1 MSSTT
6 PHPQE
11 TPPDAARPKT
21 AVQATPGPGG
31 VRLTLSGLLETE
43 VLGPVWTQALAAAR
57 TAPGPDVEVEAREVL
72 CLDGAGA
79 ALILRLRQVA
89 EARGGRFS
97 LTGLSPDLARMV
109 DIFDPAAV
117 APLPPA
123 APLSFGQRLR
133 VDIEDMGV
141 WTVRL
146 LAAWAGHIAFTGEMT
161 AALFQALLHPRRVRW
176 KDVLVAAEK
185 TGVNSLPIVGLIGFL
200 MGLIMSFQSAVT
212 LKRFGGEVFIPNGL
226 GLLCFRELSA
236 LITAILLA
244 GRSGSAFA
252 AEIGTMKV
260 NEEVDALTTMGLNPV
275 RFLVGPKIM
284 ATLAVMPIMC
294 LFFDFF
300 CLIGGAVVMLSL
312 GFPLAT
318 YTSRVFASTS
328 FTDFWGGMVKAMV
341 FAILVAGVG
350 CRRGLGTGEGA
361 SAVGDST
368 TSAVVLGIILV
379 AVADGVF
386 AVLFFYLGL

>member
-1 MSSTT
+1 M
-6 PHPQE
+6 PPQDQHPATNHPE
-11 TPPDAARPKT
+11 PAARARAEALP
-21 AVQATPGPGG
+21 PGG
-31 VRLTLSGLLETE
+31 LRLHLSGRLDAQGLGE
-43 VLGPVWTQALAAAR
+43 VWGQALGLVR
-57 TAPGPDVEVEAREVL
+57 GAPGPDLAVEAGEVTA
-72 CLDGAGA
+72 LDGAGA
-79 ALILRLRQVA
+79 ALLVRLRQAA
-89 EARGGRFS
+89 EARGGAFEIS
-97 LTGLSPDLARMV
+97 GLSPDLARLA
-109 DIFDPAAV
+109 DLFDPAAV
-117 APLPPA
+117 APPPPA
-123 APLSFGQRLR
+123 PPRPAAHRLAEAVR
-133 VDIEDMGV
+133 FSGR
-141 WTVRL
+141 WTVGL
-146 LAAWAGHIAFTGEMT
+146 LSAWKGHIAFTGEMV
-161 AALFQALLHPRRVRW
+161 AALAHGLAHPRRVRW
-176 KDVLVAAEK
+176 RDVLVAMEK
-185 TGVNSLPIVGLIGFL
+185 TGVNSLPIIGLIGFL

-252 AEIGTMKV
+252 AELGTMKV
-260 NEEVDALTTMGLNPV
+260 NEEVDALTTMGLSPV

-284 ATLAVMPIMC
+284 ATVAVMPFMC

-300 CLIGGAVVMLSL
+300 CLVGGAVVMLSL

-328 FTDFWGGMVKAMV
+328 FTDFAGGMVKAMV
-341 FAILVAGVG
+341 FCILVAGVG
-350 CRRGLGTGEGA
+350 CRRGLATGEGA